1 MGPLVHLFIHFI
13 YSSYRLGIRVDLA
26 THSVTGKKDL
36 TPVPYRIH
44 IAFIVGCQV
53 DVQLMKGEG
62 GVDGVTGFDTVFPS
76 AAPYRAD
83 TKSTPC

>member
-36 TPVPYRIH
+36 TPVH

-53 DVQLMKGEG
+53 DVQLMKGER
-62 GVDGVTGFDTVFPS
+62 GVDGVTWFDTVFPS
-76 AAPYRAD
+76 AA
-83 TKSTPC
+83 